1 MQQLLLLTQLWRG
14 AELYSPSIQLLIFS
28 LLFGQSLEVE
38 VVVVVLGCD
47 LMPRQVNATEVS
59 INNNEE
65 SRFAKAGRGKVY
77 LILFFS
83 GAAVQLQSNQMKI
96 LFAAILSRA
105 VVEFL
110 VGFSTSLDRNDR
122 LPQQ

>member
-38 VVVVVLGCD
+38 VVVLGCD

>member
-38 VVVVVLGCD
+38 VVVLGCD

-96 LFAAILSRA
+96 LFAAILFRA

>member
-1 MQQLLLLTQLWRG
+1 MQKLLLLTQLWRG

-38 VVVVVLGCD
+38 VVVLVCD

>member
-14 AELYSPSIQLLIFS
+14 AELYAPSIQLLIFS

-38 VVVVVLGCD
+38 VVVLGCD